1 MVTVVD
7 VVLLELLDEE
17 EFEEPLLVGGGLP
30 PEGPSA

>member
-1 MVTVVD
+1 MPTVVD

-17 EFEEPLLVGGGLP
+17 ELEEPLLVGGGLL